1 MKQLQQSL
9 KDGLTEII
17 DVPLPGYA
25 AGEIRIRSRCS
36 LISAGTERMLVNFGK
51 ANLIDK
57 ARQQPD
63 KVRQVLQK
71 AKTDGVQA
79 TLKAVQSKLN
89 EPIAMGYSQVGVI
102 DALGTK
108 VGGFSCGD
116 RVVSNGSHAEIVVV
130 PENLVARI
138 PDNVTDEAASFTVV
152 SAIALQGVRLA
163 EVSLGER
170 VAVIGLG
177 LIGLLTVQLLRAQG
191 CQVIGLDY
199 DAEKLALAREF
210 GAKTVNL
217 SSDSDAV
224 DEAMIFSQNQGVD
237 AVLITAATDSAE
249 PIKAAA
255 QMSRQRGRVILVGV
269 ADLALSRDDFYKKE
283 LSFQVSCSYGP
294 GRYDP
299 SYEEKGQDYPFG
311 FVRWTEQRNF
321 QAVLQLMADGKLDV
335 LRLITHRFAF
345 EEAAKAY
352 ALLNDA
358 KASPIGM
365 MLAYQHSKDGAA
377 EAASIQYA
385 PVLPAY
391 DGQPQLAF
399 IGAGNYAKNV
409 LIPAFKSAKAGLQS
423 VSSRHGVSAA
433 NVARQFSFAEATS
446 DIESQIVGP
455 AQALIITT
463 RHDSHAGLVLAGL
476 KAGKHIF
483 VEKPLCLSH
492 EDLAEIES
500 FAQGSTERPVLMV
513 GFNRRFS
520 PLVQKMK
527 TLLSQN
533 TAPKSFIYTINAGAI
548 PRDHWTQ
555 DSQIG
560 GGRIVGEACHF
571 IDLVRFLAGEA
582 ITDIVTSKMEC
593 QTNDVATITLSFA
606 NGSIGTVHYVANGHR
621 SVAKERLEV
630 FCDGKILQLDNFR
643 KLIGFGWKNFSSQT
657 SRSQDKGQA
666 ECARRFLDAIMK
678 GAPEPIA
685 LEELLE
691 VARFSLH
698 AAHGTS

>member
-51 ANLIDK
+51 ANLLDK

-89 EPIAMGYSQVGVI
+89 EPIAMGYSHVGVV
-102 DALGTK
+102 DAVGTK
-108 VGGFSCGD
+108 ISGFSCGD

-177 LIGLLTVQLLRAQG
+177 LIGLLTAQLLRAQG

-199 DAEKLALAREF
+199 DDKKLALAREF
-210 GAKTVNL
+210 GATTVNL

-224 DEAMIFSQNQGVD
+224 DEAMIFSQNHGVD

-299 SYEEKGQDYPFG
+299 AYEEKGQDYPFG

-335 LRLITHRFAF
+335 SRLITHRFAF
-345 EEAAKAY
+345 EEAAQAY

-358 KASPIGM
+358 KASPIGI
-365 MLAYQHSKDGAA
+365 MLTYQSGEISTP
-377 EAASIQYA
+377 EAASIQYT
-385 PVLPAY
+385 PVSSAY
-391 DGQPQLAF
+391 EGQLQLAF

-409 LIPAFKSAKAGLQS
+409 LIPAFKSARAGLQS
-423 VSSRHGVSAA
+423 VSSRHGITAA
-433 NVARQFSFAEATS
+433 NVARQFGFAEATS
-446 DIESQIVGP
+446 DIESQIAGP
-455 AQALIITT
+455 APALIITT

-476 KAGKHIF
+476 KAGKHVF
-483 VEKPLCLSH
+483 VEKPLCLTY
-492 EDLAEIES
+492 EDLAEIEAFHQES
-500 FAQGSTERPVLMV
+500 AERPILMV

-520 PLVQKMK
+520 PLIQKMK
-527 TLLSQN
+527 ALLSQN
-533 TAPKSFIYTINAGAI
+533 AAPKSFIYTINAGAI
-548 PRDHWTQ
+548 PLDHWTQ

-560 GGRIVGEACHF
+560 GGRIIGEACHF
-571 IDLVRFLAGEA
+571 IDLLRFLAGSR

-593 QTNDVATITLSFA
+593 QANDVAAITLSFA
-606 NGSIGTVHYVANGHR
+606 DGSIGTIHYVANGHR

-643 KLIGFGWKNFSSQT
+643 KLTGFGWKNFSSQT

-666 ECARRFLDAIMK
+666 ECARCFLDAIMK

-685 LEELLE
+685 LEQLFE
-691 VARFSLH
+691 VTRFSLH
-698 AAHGTS
+698 AAHGSS

>member
-108 VGGFSCGD
+108 VSEFSCGD

-130 PENLVARI
+130 PKNLVARI

-224 DEAMIFSQNQGVD
+224 DEAMIFSQNHGVD

-269 ADLALSRDDFYKKE
+269 ADLALSRDDFYKK
-283 LSFQVSCSYGP
+283 
-294 GRYDP
+294 R
-299 SYEEKGQDYPFG
+299 
-311 FVRWTEQRNF
+311 
-321 QAVLQLMADGKLDV
+321 A
-335 LRLITHRFAF
+335 
-345 EEAAKAY
+345 
-352 ALLNDA
+352 
-358 KASPIGM
+358 
-365 MLAYQHSKDGAA
+365 
-377 EAASIQYA
+377 
-385 PVLPAY
+385 
-391 DGQPQLAF
+391 
-399 IGAGNYAKNV
+399 
-409 LIPAFKSAKAGLQS
+409 
-423 VSSRHGVSAA
+423 
-433 NVARQFSFAEATS
+433 QFSGILFLW
-446 DIESQIVGP
+446 P
-455 AQALIITT
+455 WAL
-463 RHDSHAGLVLAGL
+463 
-476 KAGKHIF
+476 
-483 VEKPLCLSH
+483 
-492 EDLAEIES
+492 
-500 FAQGSTERPVLMV
+500 
-513 GFNRRFS
+513 
-520 PLVQKMK
+520 
-527 TLLSQN
+527 
-533 TAPKSFIYTINAGAI
+533 
-548 PRDHWTQ
+548 
-555 DSQIG
+555 
-560 GGRIVGEACHF
+560 
-571 IDLVRFLAGEA
+571 
-582 ITDIVTSKMEC
+582 
-593 QTNDVATITLSFA
+593 
-606 NGSIGTVHYVANGHR
+606 
-621 SVAKERLEV
+621 
-630 FCDGKILQLDNFR
+630 
-643 KLIGFGWKNFSSQT
+643 
-657 SRSQDKGQA
+657 
-666 ECARRFLDAIMK
+666 
-678 GAPEPIA
+678 
-685 LEELLE
+685 
-691 VARFSLH
+691 
-698 AAHGTS
+698 